1 MVAPPVLDA
10 SVLDESAIRPLVER
24 FYGRVR
30 ADAGLAAVFGPA
42 VADWDDH
49 HARLTDFWSSVM
61 LGTGRFKGNPMAMH
75 LLHADALSPALFQR
89 WLGLWRQTTD
99 EMLPPPAAAA
109 LQEKAA
115 RFADVFQTALNARR
129 PAPLTV

>member
-1 MVAPPVLDA
+1 MVAPPAPDRPVPNEAD
-10 SVLDESAIRPLVER
+10 IRPLVER
-24 FYGRVR
+24 FYARVR
-30 ADAGLAAVFGPA
+30 ADAGLGAVFGPA

-75 LLHADALSPALFQR
+75 LLHADALSPALFDR
-89 WLGLWRQTTD
+89 WLTLWRQTTD
-99 EMLPPPAAAA
+99 EMLPPAAAA
-109 LQEKAA
+109 AMQDRAA

-129 PAPLTV
+129 PAALTA